1 MEVNNDENIS
11 LVVSQRVITKLR
23 GQTVI
28 DSDFS
33 VRRNRLSLP
42 AKSDAQN
49 SSKTLPLVPLFSLFV
64 LTPFLKQNI

>member
-1 MEVNNDENIS
+1 MNDENTS
-11 LVVSQRVITKLR
+11 LVGQKVITTLR

-28 DSDFS
+28 DSVTQPFS
-33 VRRNRLSLP
+33 VRRTRLSLP